1 MLESRYFGS
10 FYPVNSSIHRLNPVI
25 KLICLFMILIP
36 MTGSMDIKLHI
47 VIFFF
52 IIMLMYTSNVPMKFY
67 FNMLYGLRYIYIIL
81 LFLLAS
87 KGLSLEQAVVIFIK
101 ISTFIEYLSLIFY
114 TTSPSELKYG
124 IEKTLNPFNLFNF
137 NLGRLSNKIVGIINF
152 FPLLFTTEHE
162 VLKSA
167 AARGLDYYH
176 SDILAKINVV
186 LSSFKN
192 TLRLTFEKI
201 HNIKFASELR
211 MYSVT
216 KFRTNLRTNKV
227 GFFDIM
233 LILVHLIFIMSYIK
247 EVGLIWNI

>member
-1 MLESRYFGS
+1 MLSNRYFGS
-10 FYPVNSSIHRLNPVI
+10 FYPVNSSIHKLNPVI
-25 KLICLFMILIP
+25 KLICLFLFIIPLI
-36 MTGSMDIKLHI
+36 GSMDIKLHI

-87 KGLSLEQAVVIFIK
+87 KGLSLEQAVVVFIK
-101 ISTFIEYLSLIFY
+101 ISAFIEYLALIFY

-152 FPLLFTTEHE
+152 FPLLLTTEHE

-167 AARGLDYYH
+167 SARGLDYYH
-176 SDILAKINVV
+176 SDILAKISVV

-192 TLRLTFEKI
+192 TIRLTIKKI
-201 HNIKFASELR
+201 HDIKFASELR

-227 GFFDIM
+227 RFFDIM
-233 LILVHLIFIMSYIK
+233 LILVHLIFILSYIK
-247 EVGLIWNI
+247 EVGLIWDI

>member
-1 MLESRYFGS
+1 MLSNRYFGS

-25 KLICLFMILIP
+25 KLICLFLFIIPLI
-36 MTGSMDIKLHI
+36 GSMDIKLHI
-47 VIFFF
+47 VVFFF

-67 FNMLYGLRYIYIIL
+67 FNMLYGLRYIYIVL
-81 LFLLAS
+81 LFLLSS
-87 KGLSLEQAVVIFIK
+87 KGLSLEQAIVIFIK
-101 ISTFIEYLSLIFY
+101 ISALIEYLALIFY

-137 NLGRLSNKIVGIINF
+137 NLGRLSNKIVSIITF

-167 AARGLDYYH
+167 SARGLDYYH
-176 SDILAKINVV
+176 SDILAKINVAF
-186 LSSFKN
+186 SSFKN
-192 TLRLTFEKI
+192 TLRITFNKI

-211 MYSVT
+211 MYNVT

-227 GFFDIM
+227 SFFDIM

-247 EVGLIWNI
+247 EVGLL